1 MMEYERDGSIVT
13 IRFNRPDKL
22 NAFSDEMTIALFEAL
37 REFDA
42 DPEANVA
49 VLCGA
54 GRAFSTGA
62 DVQQRQLRP
71 REELERLGGPQGHGA
86 RAGDLL
92 LHSVNWKPVI
102 AAVHGYVLGL
112 ATGIMFDSDL
122 IVAEEGTQIQATELS
137 RGLGGARHWA
147 TMRFR
152 GAAAFGTEMALTGRS
167 FSAEEAFENGLI
179 NRLAPKGTYLDVAY
193 ELAREVDANPP
204 LSVRATV
211 RARRWYLA
219 QVLKEAEMM
228 TTPYKLY
235 LSEDFN
241 EAARAFVEKRPPGPF
256 KAR

>member
-1 MMEYERDGSIVT
+1 
-13 IRFNRPDKL
+13 
-22 NAFSDEMTIALFEAL
+22 
-37 REFDA
+37 
-42 DPEANVA
+42 
-49 VLCGA
+49 
-54 GRAFSTGA
+54 
-62 DVQQRQLRP
+62 
-71 REELERLGGPQGHGA
+71 
-86 RAGDLL
+86 
-92 LHSVNWKPVI
+92 
-102 AAVHGYVLGL
+102 
-112 ATGIMFDSDL
+112 
-122 IVAEEGTQIQATELS
+122 
-137 RGLGGARHWA
+137 
-147 TMRFR
+147 
-152 GAAAFGTEMALTGRS
+152 MALTGRS

-241 EAARAFVEKRPPGPF
+241 EAARAFVEKRQPGPF